1 MPQDNVSKG
10 KAGFP
15 GNTQNAVLAKNDK
28 GKMKMDFEAVDQIL
42 EKYEYRHSNII
53 AIMQDVQ
60 VLENYLPEEV
70 LRYISRKMEIS
81 LTRIYDIATF
91 YKAFSLVPRGRHI
104 IKVCCGTACH
114 ISGAVS
120 NIDQIKRVLNVEEG
134 KTTEDRMFSLE
145 TVNCLGTCALAPVIA
160 VGEEY
165 HDAVNPGKVEKILTK
180 YSDGDEE

>member
-1 MPQDNVSKG
+1 
-10 KAGFP
+10 
-15 GNTQNAVLAKNDK
+15 VLAKNDK
-28 GKMKMDFEAVDQIL
+28 GKMKMDLEAIGQIL
-42 EKYEYRHSNII
+42 EKYGYRHSNII

-60 VLENYLPEEV
+60 VLEKYLPEEV

-104 IKVCCGTACH
+104 IKVCSGTACH

-120 NIDQIKRVLNVEEG
+120 NIDQIKRVLKVEEG

-165 HDAVNPGKVEKILTK
+165 HDAVNPGKVEKILMK
-180 YSDGDEE
+180 YSDSDEE

>member
-1 MPQDNVSKG
+1 M
-10 KAGFP
+10 
-15 GNTQNAVLAKNDK
+15 LAKNDK
-28 GKMKMDFEAVDQIL
+28 GKIKMDFEAIDQIL
-42 EKYEYRHSNII
+42 EKYGHRHSNII

-91 YKAFSLVPRGRHI
+91 YKTFSLAPRGRHI
-104 IKVCCGTACH
+104 IKVCSGTACH
-114 ISGAVS
+114 LGGAVS

-180 YSDGDEE
+180 YGDGDKE